1 MKKLF
6 ICAFLVYAASLQAQ
20 PMGKGNLPPV
30 FPKEVAEKT
39 QFDTRTRAYISPV
52 RVMWTQNGDL
62 ITGSENLLLQGNG
75 QATQPILRKPF
86 SYPKRASVRR
96 SCWISVVK
104 STGDCSS

>member
-75 QATQPILRKPF
+75 QATTSQYSENRFRIQRGQ
-86 SYPKRASVRR
+86 ASVDPAGFR
-96 SCWISVVK
+96 S
-104 STGDCSS
+104 